1 MADAE
6 RQALAAEVAALEREA
21 ADEAE
26 ATQAVLGKLQLAGH
40 KRHESTKKQL
50 ALWDERLRQFLDA
63 GHAARL
69 EMELQRRARDHP

>member
-1 MADAE
+1 MGS
-6 RQALAAEVAALEREA
+6 LCTPAEVAALEREA

-50 ALWDERLRQFLDA
+50 ALWDERLRQAL
-63 GHAARL
+63 
-69 EMELQRRARDHP
+69 RRRWPLA